1 MATVRN
7 LVVELEDKGE
17 KMGGSFHKHNKET
30 CNCCMCK
37 AVRREH
43 ITDEM
48 RTKISNSLKGNTPW
62 NKGLTKESSEGV
74 RRISESKLG
83 DKNPSKRPEVR
94 KKNSES
100 NKGKKLSE
108 ETIQKMKLRTGEKN
122 GFYGKKHSD
131 KTRKHLSERRKEIWK
146 TEDYVRKIMKA
157 YNVQPNKKEKKL
169 DEILQTILPNHYRYV
184 GDGQVILEGKNP
196 DFINCNGQKKIIELF
211 GTYWHETSEER
222 YRKEHFSKYGYDTL
236 IIWEHELKNEKE
248 LIEKIKEFERS

>member
-7 LVVELEDKGE
+7 QAVELEDRGE

-48 RTKISNSLKGNTPW
+48 RTKISNSLKGNIPW
-62 NKGLTKESSEGV
+62 NKGLTKETSDGV
-74 RRISESKLG
+74 RRISESKIG
-83 DKNPSKRPEVR
+83 DNNPMRRIEVA

-108 ETIQKMKLRTGEKN
+108 ETIQIMKLRTGERN

-131 KTRKHLSERRKEIWK
+131 KTRKYLSEKRKEIWK

-157 YNVQPNKKEKKL
+157 YNVQPNKKEIQL
-169 DEILQTILPNHYRYV
+169 DKILRIVLPGQYKYV
-184 GDGQVILEGKNP
+184 GDGQIIIEGKNP
-196 DFINCNGQKKIIELF
+196 DFINCNGHKKIIELF
-211 GTYWHETSEER
+211 GDYFHDVSEIEG
-222 YRKEHFSKYGYDTL
+222 RKNHFSKYGYETL
-236 IIWEHELKNEKE
+236 IIWEHELKNEKD